1 MSAQSFTEELK
12 AAAGEQWERVVNHKF
27 TTELASGKI
36 DRNGEIE
43 TCGVSSSDI
52 YYRCHLM
59 FSLIFVPVL
68 KKYLVQDHRFLDAF
82 VVLLAGIIAN
92 ARSLED
98 RIPGCQ
104 FLAMITGKEN
114 TYFNRCFEKLGCTE
128 EERTEIPDE
137 KVTIE
142 FCNLMREV
150 GLKGTLGEMLSV
162 IVVAEW
168 SYQSWGEKVLP
179 TTNRDDFTCYEW
191 VDLHSGP
198 YFAEV
203 VSYLRGLLDKEG
215 NVLDSE
221 GKKRCKEAFLR
232 AIQLEEDFFEM
243 AYAE

>member
-1 MSAQSFTEELK
+1 MVASFIHFL
-12 AAAGEQWERVVNHKF
+12 
-27 TTELASGKI
+27 
-36 DRNGEIE
+36 
-43 TCGVSSSDI
+43 
-52 YYRCHLM
+52 
-59 FSLIFVPVL
+59 LIFPAVL

-128 EERTEIPDE
+128 DKRAEIPDE
-137 KVTIE
+137 NVTIE
-142 FCNLMREV
+142 FCKLMREV

-168 SYQSWGEKVLP
+168 SYQSWGEKVLSN
-179 TTNRDDFTCYEW
+179 TNRDDFTCYEW

-215 NVLDSE
+215 NLLGCE

-232 AIQLEEDFFEM
+232 AVQLEEDFFEM